1 MSSNDNTTLTKN
13 PVDRFTKRD
22 LEILVYAFMSPKG
35 GSLQVDFE
43 KLATFSGTTSA
54 SVVIEWADLLCKI
67 LCEVLKPVRKS
78 PKQTSRISKVA
89 AATKYKKIEGDSSFN
104 NEGQADAHAE
114 CPDNLDLDLPLAMS
128 ELVGD
133 DKPNL

>member
-43 KLATFSGTTSA
+43 KLATFSGTTST
-54 SVVIEWADLLCKI
+54 SVAIEWADLLCKI

-89 AATKYKKIEGDSSFN
+89 AATESKKIEGDSSFN
-104 NEGQADAHAE
+104 NEE
-114 CPDNLDLDLPLAMS
+114 CPDNLDLDLPLAKS
-128 ELVGD
+128 ELVGN
-133 DKPNL
+133 DKQNLEEDA